1 MNLVGGSILWFS
13 ILYDLIDDF
22 KCSKIVGIGSST
34 TNQKSCDNL
43 MSWRS
48 TVLNS
53 GIVEFASASSAK
65 RAIQDMWKPQKPVGL
80 HRKPFLNQ
88 RQRLISLC
96 FGVPNRIKQK
106 VRSSS
111 NISHP
116 YTPNVSIYTIDFCY
130 LLGVPFFAVPRT
142 DSILKGRPIFVREQL
157 SSYRFHH
164 TARGEC
170 QWESFACFHA
180 MMPCYSV
187 AIKPGLLRS
196 PLNFSWSNQRE
207 TSGNSHP
214 VIASID

>member
-22 KCSKIVGIGSST
+22 KCSKIGGIGSST

-65 RAIQDMWKPQKPVGL
+65 RAIQDMWKPQKPVGI
-80 HRKPFLNQ
+80 HRKPFRNQ
-88 RQRLISLC
+88 RQRLISVC
-96 FGVPNRIKQK
+96 FGVQK
-106 VRSSS
+106 NQTKKWGHHQTR
-111 NISHP
+111 
-116 YTPNVSIYTIDFCY
+116 DW
-130 LLGVPFFAVPRT
+130 LLLPSRCPLFGSTAERESAVPRT

-164 TARGEC
+164 TKGR
-170 QWESFACFHA
+170 
-180 MMPCYSV
+180 M
-187 AIKPGLLRS
+187 
-196 PLNFSWSNQRE
+196 
-207 TSGNSHP
+207 
-214 VIASID
+214 SIP